1 MGDEGTRAPIGIPVP
16 ATGAPGS
23 LPSGEVALIGG
34 VVVPMPTWA
43 DTGLQQYEAE
53 ITAMTNNGLMRTP

>member
-1 MGDEGTRAPIGIPVP
+1 
-16 ATGAPGS
+16 
-23 LPSGEVALIGG
+23 VALIGG

-53 ITAMTNNGLMRTP
+53 ITAMTNNGLMWAP